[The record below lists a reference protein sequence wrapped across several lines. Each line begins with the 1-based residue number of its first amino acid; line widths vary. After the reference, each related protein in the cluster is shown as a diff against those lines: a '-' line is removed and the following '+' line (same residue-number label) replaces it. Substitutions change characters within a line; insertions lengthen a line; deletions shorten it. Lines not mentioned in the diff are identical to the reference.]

1 MNSLNQALEE
11 VKRREDLADN
21 ILVNLI
27 KLEKSIDILQTA
39 IKLLPK
45 GVSSEEMIIVKQRL
59 DSALQSK
66 GRATITLEDLGVNIE
81 LRRKKVLEHMKKN
94 D

>member
-27 KLEKSIDILQTA
+27 KLEKSIDILQRA
-39 IKLLPK
+39 IKLPPK
-45 GVSSEEMIIVKQRL
+45 EPLNFLQKVSVVK
-59 DSALQSK
+59 K
-66 GRATITLEDLGVNIE
+66 
-81 LRRKKVLEHMKKN
+81 
-94 D
+94 